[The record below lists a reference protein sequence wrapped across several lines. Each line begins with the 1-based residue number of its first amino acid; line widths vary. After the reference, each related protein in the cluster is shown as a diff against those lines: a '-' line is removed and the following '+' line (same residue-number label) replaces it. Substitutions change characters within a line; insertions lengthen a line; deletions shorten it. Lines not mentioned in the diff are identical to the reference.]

1 MKIPNSA
8 VLLRFVQFVF
18 WATLLFTFVE
28 AVMPP
33 KRAIPLF
40 PWDKAEHFA
49 AFYVLTLLAAA
60 AFPRRSLVMVAVAL
74 SAFGASIELI
84 QALPFVNR
92 DCDLW
97 DWVADTIAVGAA
109 LVPMALVWWRTEAG
123 RVIGPNRS
131 PFLP

>member
-8 VLLRFVQFVF
+8 VLLRFAQFVF
-18 WATLLFTFVE
+18 WAALLFTFVE
-28 AVMPP
+28 AVIPP

-49 AFYVLTLLAAA
+49 AFYVLTLLAVA
-60 AFPRRSLVMVAVAL
+60 AFPRRTLPMLAIAL
-74 SAFGASIELI
+74 SAFGASIELV

-92 DCDLW
+92 DCDFW

-109 LVPMALVWWRTEAG
+109 LAPLALVWRRTEAG
-123 RVIGPNRS
+123 RVTGPNRTSFS
-131 PFLP
+131 P